1 MRRLQG
7 RAYLRAL
14 MDGKAQQVLPDAA
27 SKLSKKEQVAG
38 MFDGIAARY
47 DLLNHLLSLG
57 IDKSWRK
64 KAIRSLDP
72 VQPKAI
78 LDVATGTGDLAIA
91 ALRRFPQA
99 HITGADISAGMLDI
113 GRKKI
118 SALGLSARIAMQ
130 QADSEQLPFGDASF
144 DAVIC
149 AYGVRN
155 FENLEAGLRDMQ
167 RVLRPGGRLAVL
179 EFSKPKAFPFAQL
192 YRFYFRF
199 ILPLVGRMVSKHSKA
214 YTYLPESVAAFPEGK
229 DFLEILARCGFSG
242 AKARPL
248 TFGITT
254 LYTATK

>member
-1 MRRLQG
+1 
-7 RAYLRAL
+7 
-14 MDGKAQQVLPDAA
+14 MDGKPQQVVPDAA

-38 MFDGIAARY
+38 MFDGIAPRY

-57 IDKSWRK
+57 IDKGWRR
-64 KAIRSLDP
+64 KAIRTLEAA
-72 VQPKAI
+72 QPKAI

-91 ALRRFPQA
+91 ASKHFPEAQ
-99 HITGADISAGMLDI
+99 ITGVDISAGMLEI
-113 GRKKI
+113 GRKKL
-118 SALGLSARIAMQ
+118 AGLGLSGRIAMQ
-130 QADSEQLPFGDASF
+130 QADSEQLPFGNDEF

-155 FENLEAGLRDMQ
+155 FENLEAGLREMQ

-199 ILPLVGRMVSKHSKA
+199 ILPLVGRIVSRHSKA

-229 DFLEILARCGFSG
+229 DFLQILARCGFSG

>member
-1 MRRLQG
+1 
-7 RAYLRAL
+7 
-14 MDGKAQQVLPDAA
+14 MDEKPTQVVPDAA

-38 MFDGIAARY
+38 MFDGIAPRY

-57 IDKSWRK
+57 IDKGWRR

-72 VQPKAI
+72 AQPKAI

-91 ALRRFPQA
+91 ASKRFAKAQ
-99 HITGADISAGMLDI
+99 ITGVDISAGMLDI
-113 GRKKI
+113 GRKKL
-118 SALGLSARIAMQ
+118 AGLGLSQHIAMQ
-130 QADSEQLPFGDASF
+130 QADSEQLPFGNDEF

-155 FENLEAGLRDMQ
+155 FEHLEAGLQEMQ

-192 YRFYFRF
+192 YQFYFKAV
-199 ILPLVGRMVSKHSKA
+199 LPLIGRMVSKHSKA
-214 YTYLPESVAAFPEGK
+214 YTYLPESVAAFPEGNN
-229 DFLEILARCGFSG
+229 FLEILAGCGFSQ

-248 TFGITT
+248 TFGVTT

>member
-1 MRRLQG
+1 
-7 RAYLRAL
+7 
-14 MDGKAQQVLPDAA
+14 MDGKPQQVVPDAA

-38 MFDGIAARY
+38 MFDGIAPRY

-57 IDKSWRK
+57 IDKGWRR
-64 KAIRSLDP
+64 KAIRTLEAA
-72 VQPKAI
+72 QPKAI

-91 ALRRFPQA
+91 ASKRFPEAQ
-99 HITGADISAGMLDI
+99 ITGADISAGMLEI
-113 GRKKI
+113 GRKKL
-118 SALGLSARIAMQ
+118 AGLGLSERIAMQ
-130 QADSEQLPFGDASF
+130 QADSEQLPFGNDEF

-155 FENLEAGLRDMQ
+155 FENLEAGLREMQ

-179 EFSKPKAFPFAQL
+179 EFSKPKAFPFAQF

-199 ILPLVGRMVSKHSKA
+199 ILPLVGRMVSRHSKA

-229 DFLEILARCGFSG
+229 DFLQILARCGFLQP
-242 AKARPL
+242 KARPL